1 MLLADWKIDNN
12 WKQVVQDK
20 LSGKKTL
27 NCLPRIPNMILSG
40 NEEDWKLEFEPTTL
54 DWSWEK
60 ALFQIDKDTYGIA
73 YSDNSSDGQI
83 KSLNIITEDNTKPK
97 FEYIKLSEDNTH
109 MIVQMNEQTFKA
121 STGIGEVEKT
131 DFVLSITG
139 GTATLASKNP
149 VSLTKENDRYLL
161 TIGYN
166 GLKDGTETLKIE
178 PASNSIF
185 DGKGNVADVT
195 QSNNTFK
202 LTENTPPKFIASKIS
217 DDNAKIEI
225 TFDEPVFKQKG
236 GSGNLEKEDFFYIG
250 KMQSYNNDFTLY
262 FKTRSKAVLARG
274 EEFNYIT
281 DYPQDLYIY
290 NNHTKSDESLI
301 SYDWFPSK
309 AKQIIENYDFPVF
322 PEDFAYYLLNDN
334 NTLIMVSAIKN
345 INANLV
351 FDISK
356 RNLKRYDKKN
366 RLEFIISSVAKK
378 CGYLSLEEKY
388 NCNYYKPL
396 ISNNLIN

>member
-1 MLLADWKIDNN
+1 M
-12 WKQVVQDK
+12 
-20 LSGKKTL
+20 
-27 NCLPRIPNMILSG
+27 
-40 NEEDWKLEFEPTTL
+40 
-54 DWSWEK
+54 
-60 ALFQIDKDTYGIA
+60 
-73 YSDNSSDGQI
+73 
-83 KSLNIITEDNTKPK
+83 K
-97 FEYIKLSEDNTH
+97 FKVL
-109 MIVQMNEQTFKA
+109 IVLIFL
-121 STGIGEVEKT
+121 I
-131 DFVLSITG
+131 
-139 GTATLASKNP
+139 SKN
-149 VSLTKENDRYLL
+149 SLA
-161 TIGYN
+161 
-166 GLKDGTETLKIE
+166 E
-178 PASNSIF
+178 PN
-185 DGKGNVADVT
+185 
-195 QSNNTFK
+195 
-202 LTENTPPKFIASKIS
+202 
-217 DDNAKIEI
+217 
-225 TFDEPVFKQKG
+225 
-236 GSGNLEKEDFFYIG
+236 NLEKEDFFYIG
-250 KMQSYNNDFTLY
+250 TMQSYNNDFTLY

>member
-1 MLLADWKIDNN
+1 MRKLL
-12 WKQVVQDK
+12 
-20 LSGKKTL
+20 TL
-27 NCLPRIPNMILSG
+27 
-40 NEEDWKLEFEPTTL
+40 
-54 DWSWEK
+54 
-60 ALFQIDKDTYGIA
+60 LF
-73 YSDNSSDGQI
+73 
-83 KSLNIITEDNTKPK
+83 
-97 FEYIKLSEDNTH
+97 
-109 MIVQMNEQTFKA
+109 IVL
-121 STGIGEVEKT
+121 I
-131 DFVLSITG
+131 
-139 GTATLASKNP
+139 SKN
-149 VSLTKENDRYLL
+149 SFA
-161 TIGYN
+161 
-166 GLKDGTETLKIE
+166 E
-178 PASNSIF
+178 P
-185 DGKGNVADVT
+185 K
-195 QSNNTFK
+195 
-202 LTENTPPKFIASKIS
+202 
-217 DDNAKIEI
+217 
-225 TFDEPVFKQKG
+225 
-236 GSGNLEKEDFFYIG
+236 NLETEDFFYIG
-250 KMQSYNNDFTLY
+250 TMQSYNNDFTLY

-351 FDISK
+351 FDISE
-356 RNLKRYDKKN
+356 RNLKKYERKN
-366 RLEFIISSVAKK
+366 KLDFIISSIAKQ

>member
-1 MLLADWKIDNN
+1 MRKLLILFFIVLTSQNSLAE
-12 WKQVVQDK
+12 
-20 LSGKKTL
+20 
-27 NCLPRIPNMILSG
+27 PN
-40 NEEDWKLEFEPTTL
+40 
-54 DWSWEK
+54 
-60 ALFQIDKDTYGIA
+60 
-73 YSDNSSDGQI
+73 
-83 KSLNIITEDNTKPK
+83 
-97 FEYIKLSEDNTH
+97 
-109 MIVQMNEQTFKA
+109 
-121 STGIGEVEKT
+121 
-131 DFVLSITG
+131 
-139 GTATLASKNP
+139 
-149 VSLTKENDRYLL
+149 
-161 TIGYN
+161 
-166 GLKDGTETLKIE
+166 
-178 PASNSIF
+178 
-185 DGKGNVADVT
+185 
-195 QSNNTFK
+195 
-202 LTENTPPKFIASKIS
+202 
-217 DDNAKIEI
+217 
-225 TFDEPVFKQKG
+225 
-236 GSGNLEKEDFFYIG
+236 NLEKEDFFYIG
-250 KMQSYNNDFTLY
+250 KMQSYNNNFTLY

-309 AKQIIENYDFPVF
+309 AKHIIENYDFPVF

-356 RNLKRYDKKN
+356 RNLKKYDKKN
-366 RLEFIISSVAKK
+366 KLEFIISSIAKK